1 LTTSFASARFA
12 TDCAKIH
19 LSTLTAAQAGGCE
32 LFCSDSGRTKAQA
45 DNDQNANPKKAFG
58 L

>member
-1 LTTSFASARFA
+1 VQS
-12 TDCAKIH
+12 IH

-45 DNDQNANPKKAFG
+45 NQ
-58 L
+58 